1 MFKTDR
7 KRLSFKKSPSKL
19 KKIREKDFARTW
31 KKVVIKALSCITK
44 NPEEVFELLRSS
56 DVIAQTKKCD
66 PSQSWSDINNLV
78 FQTGQISNSEKG
90 NCIPSCQY
98 IATSDWYIFPVPS
111 LIYPFLMV
119 FWRLGT
125 FCLCFKG
132 RCLFFW
138 ISPWELGK
146 QFAFGLTKPD
156 PRMVSNIWAYCQIQ
170 NGTIYPFLIVLGDV
184 RKLWHFFER
193 KNVFFH
199 WFPPSYRE
207 PRKIFALGLI
217 KTDPRMALNIW
228 AYCQIQNGKIYS
240 FIIVLGV

>member
-31 KKVVIKALSCITK
+31 KKVVIKALSCVTK

-78 FQTGQISNSEKG
+78 FQTGQSAIRKKETVSLLANIYSYSRLIHISGSK
-90 NCIPSCQY
+90 
-98 IATSDWYIFPVPS
+98 SDLSIFDV
-111 LIYPFLMV
+111 F

-138 ISPWELGK
+138 ISPRELGN
-146 QFAFGLTKPD
+146 QFVFGLIKPD
-156 PRMVSNIWAYCQIQ
+156 PRMALNIWAYCQIQ

-199 WFPPSYRE
+199 WFSPS
-207 PRKIFALGLI
+207 
-217 KTDPRMALNIW
+217 
-228 AYCQIQNGKIYS
+228 
-240 FIIVLGV
+240 